1 MVTKVELQKMATAG
15 RTAIEYRLLGVLIRP
30 RALTDADQEELE
42 ALKDLMSRYDALMA
56 VCLEKPETPEAANDA
71 NGGKEG

>member
-1 MVTKVELQKMATAG
+1 MVTKVELQEMAKAG
-15 RTAIEYRLLGVLIRP
+15 RTAIEYRLLSVLILP
-30 RALTDADQEELE
+30 RALTDADEEELS

-71 NGGKEG
+71 DGGKEG